1 MGAGDSARS
10 VVERADASAAA
21 HRRRAERAERMA
33 AQFREGALGEE
44 ALHAVLARL
53 VARGWSPMP
62 DRRSPTGGNMDELLV
77 GPAGVAVLDAKAWSH
92 PVRLRGGRFYS
103 GQRCCTDHLDHVLGQ
118 VEEVRAALARS
129 ALSSVA
135 VRGFIALTG
144 GVDRSRPPEEMRGVW
159 VVGLDHLAAGFHRL
173 PEVNSR
179 DTTAAVQSV
188 LDVAFPEF
196 GREPSSVPPTVVS
209 PRPFERNV
217 RIFYV
222 RNWKSMRLYLKSPGG
237 ADLGWKDLGAGA
249 VHVEC
254 SGDDA
259 ELVEAVLRDASR
271 SGIGIS
277 AEDLPRLALDLPAG
291 KLLGLMGHV
300 WVSVLLGWESGRRP
314 HRLYGTYLVPGA
326 GTFPLGFVDLSTG
339 ALFPSIHGKL
349 GPDFQCA
356 EEYLRLLWERWPGH
370 RRQRG

>member
-10 VVERADASAAA
+10 VAERADASAAA

-33 AQFREGALGEE
+33 SQFREGARGEE

-77 GPAGVAVLDAKAWSH
+77 GPTGVAVLDAKAWSH
-92 PVRLRGGRFYS
+92 PVRSQGGRFYA
-103 GQRCCTDHLDHVLGQ
+103 GQRRCTDHLDRVLGQ

-129 ALSSVA
+129 ALGSVA
-135 VRGFIALTG
+135 VRGFIVLTG
-144 GVDRSRPPEEMRGVW
+144 SVDRGRLPEEVRGVW
-159 VVGLDHLAAGFHRL
+159 VVGLDHLAAGFHGL
-173 PEVNSR
+173 PGVNPR
-179 DTTAAVQSV
+179 DTVAAVKSV
-188 LDVAFPEF
+188 VDVVFPEC
-196 GREPSSVPPTVVS
+196 GQEPSSAPQTVAS
-209 PRPFERNV
+209 PWLSERNV

-222 RNWKSMRLYLKSPGG
+222 RNWKSMRLYLKSPDG
-237 ADLGWKDLGAGA
+237 ADLGWKDLSAGA

-254 SGDDA
+254 SGNDA
-259 ELVEAVLRDASR
+259 ELVEGVLRDASR

-277 AEDLPRLALDLPAG
+277 AEDLPRVALNLPAG
-291 KLLGLMGHV
+291 KLPGLMGRA
-300 WVSVLLGWESGRRP
+300 WVSVLLGWDSGRRP

-349 GPDFQCA
+349 GPDFHCA
-356 EEYLRLLWERWPGH
+356 EDYLRLLWERWPGY
-370 RRQRG
+370 RQRG